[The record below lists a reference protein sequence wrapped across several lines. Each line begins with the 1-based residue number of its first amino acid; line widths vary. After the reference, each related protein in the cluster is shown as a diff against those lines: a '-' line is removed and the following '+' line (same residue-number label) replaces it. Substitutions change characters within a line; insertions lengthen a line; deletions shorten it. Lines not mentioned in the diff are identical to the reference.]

1 LNSNSI
7 RMPATFLRQFIYES
21 ESWKR
26 LLFFYKEENVYCRI
40 RLSEILSDSASNVI
54 LDRAEYFQGCFVM
67 SDETIHWLIDEIQ
80 QHKKILSQNSNDIQ
94 MLECAIR
101 NQQRLKNDI
110 IKAEEVLLKLKNEF
124 NDFLAES
131 VVGYYN

>member
-1 LNSNSI
+1 
-7 RMPATFLRQFIYES
+7 
-21 ESWKR
+21 
-26 LLFFYKEENVYCRI
+26 
-40 RLSEILSDSASNVI
+40 

>member
-1 LNSNSI
+1 
-7 RMPATFLRQFIYES
+7 MPATFIRQFLYES

-26 LLFFYKEENVYCRI
+26 LLIYYKEENIYCRN
-40 RLSEILSDSASNVI
+40 RLSEILSDSVSEE
-54 LDRAEYFQGCFVM
+54 LLERSEYFQGCFLM
-67 SDETIHWLIDEIQ
+67 SDETIEWLMDEIQ
-80 QHKKILSQNSNDIQ
+80 QHKKILIQNNSDIQ

-110 IKAEEVLLKLKNEF
+110 VKAEEVLLKLKKEF

-131 VVGYYN
+131 VIGYYN

>member
-1 LNSNSI
+1 
-7 RMPATFLRQFIYES
+7 MPATFIRQFIYES

-26 LLFFYKEENVYCRI
+26 LLFFYKEENIYCRN
-40 RLSEILSDSASNVI
+40 RLSEILSDSVSEE
-54 LDRAEYFQGCFVM
+54 LLERSEYFQGCFLM
-67 SDETIHWLIDEIQ
+67 SDETIEWLMDEIQ
-80 QHKKILSQNSNDIQ
+80 QHKKILIQNNSDIQ

-110 IKAEEVLLKLKNEF
+110 VKAEEVLLKLKKEF

>member
-1 LNSNSI
+1 
-7 RMPATFLRQFIYES
+7 MPATFIRQFIYES

-26 LLFFYKEENVYCRI
+26 LLFFYKEENIYCRN
-40 RLSEILSDSASNVI
+40 RLSEILSDSVSEE
-54 LDRAEYFQGCFVM
+54 LLERSEYFQGCFLM
-67 SDETIHWLIDEIQ
+67 SDETIEWLMDEIQ
-80 QHKKILSQNSNDIQ
+80 QHKKILIQNNSDIQ

-110 IKAEEVLLKLKNEF
+110 VKAEEVLLKLKREF